1 MQTKGPNL
9 QNLVVQWKRAH
20 SSSTLTILFSRD
32 LFQTFLAQASS
43 RKSLSL
49 KTELK
54 IHIEQLLLL
63 NMTLLSKSSLVQKNS
78 TVELCCCCWLPFN
91 RNYWKQPH
99 GVTPEHCCL
108 SRKFSYYKWNLES
121 SIKLTVILDFF
132 FILLFSAI
140 YHTSKSLKCFSKYAC
155 NKEEGEQREE
165 ERKKYCNR

>member
-63 NMTLLSKSSLVQKNS
+63 NTTDFYQGVLLFKKTLLLSFAAAADSHSIGTTENSPMELLQS
-78 TVELCCCCWLPFN
+78 TVVF
-91 RNYWKQPH
+91 
-99 GVTPEHCCL
+99 PEN
-108 SRKFSYYKWNLES
+108 FP
-121 SIKLTVILDFF
+121 T
-132 FILLFSAI
+132 
-140 YHTSKSLKCFSKYAC
+140 TS
-155 NKEEGEQREE
+155 GT
-165 ERKKYCNR
+165 